1 MKQLLL
7 LFTLII
13 TFSANS
19 QTTLMRIHKSDGT
32 TQDYPITTVD
42 SVTYVT
48 TGSQQQ
54 SIAEIVSNN
63 PNFSLLK
70 AAVIKAGLVSALS
83 TGTLTVFAPDND
95 AFAASGISEATINS
109 LDVSALT
116 NILLYHVLGTTVS
129 SSQVPTSV
137 TGVNTLLNINLYA
150 VRTNN
155 SVSVNNITVKAADIT
170 ATNGVIHVIS
180 SVLMPA
186 TIKDIVVLDPN
197 FSILKTAVVRA
208 GLADA
213 VATGTL
219 TVFAPDNA
227 AFAASGIDEAAVN
240 SLPIQDLTNILL
252 YHVVGAKVPSSAVP
266 ASDTVNTLLT
276 TNLYASKNANGVF
289 MNGIAVKAADVQAA
303 NGVIHVVSK
312 VLIPPT
318 KTIAELVAA
327 DPELSLLLAAV
338 VRAGLAGAVSGEG
351 KYTAFAP
358 TNAAFVAAGF
368 SNETIINAAPQALVA
383 SVAKSHIL
391 ATNVFA
397 SDLTAGATV
406 PTLQTGTSLVVGL
419 TPPSVKIVGST
430 NPVSNIILTGVNII
444 ATNGVIHK
452 IDRVLLP

>member
-7 LFTLII
+7 LFALII

-63 PNFSLLK
+63 PNFSILK

-109 LDVSALT
+109 LPVSAIDS
-116 NILLYHVLGTTVS
+116 ILKYHVIGSVVPSSAVPATVTAVS
-129 SSQVPTSV
+129 
-137 TGVNTLLNINLYA
+137 TLLNINLYA
-150 VRTNN
+150 VKN
-155 SVSVNNITVKAADIT
+155 SSTVLVNNISVKSADIS
-170 ATNGVIHVIS
+170 ASNGVIHVIS
-180 SVLMPA
+180 KVLMPA

-197 FSILKTAVVRA
+197 FSILKAAVVRA

-213 VATGTL
+213 VATGSL
-219 TVFAPDNA
+219 TVFAPDND
-227 AFAASGIDEAAVN
+227 AFAESGIDEAAVN
-240 SLPIQDLTNILL
+240 SLPIEDLTNILL

-276 TNLYASKNANGVF
+276 TNLYASKNVNGVF

-303 NGVIHVVSK
+303 NGVIHVVSE

-338 VRAGLAGAVSGEG
+338 VKAGLAGAVSGPG
-351 KYTAFAP
+351 KFTAFAP
-358 TNAAFVAAGF
+358 TNAAFLAAGL
-368 SNETIINAAPQALVA
+368 NETVIQFAPADQVS
-383 SVAKSHIL
+383 SVAL
-391 ATNVFA
+391 AHLFETNVFA
-397 SDLTAGATV
+397 SDLIQGAQA
-406 PTLQTGTSLVVGL
+406 PTLRAGISLVVGL

-430 NPVSNIILTGVNII
+430 NPVSNIILTGVDII